1 MTSLR
6 HALALAAVCSLIGA
20 CGTTHTSR
28 RARLEADPSL
38 AEAGDCRQPIV
49 EELASGTEAD
59 VGARC
64 MPERERARRRHSD
77 GRFGF
82 IRQRRASL
90 RGVTLLLGEGIRCRK
105 LPLRAPE
112 FAVLTERR
120 VRDSSCS
127 VRDYDGT
134 VRLYGVRAD
143 GEVVRIGYL
152 RAEGGKLAL
161 RYADIDAQARAE
173 GWLEGLDAFA
183 AIELG
188 EGGWAGTIDM
198 DRLRLFLGNWHFDWI
213 ERGRGS
219 AGLFAARHPEHR
231 RADDALALAF
241 EQTLARQERDYLDVA
256 EGDLSPQAFLARYV
270 WSPYRASVETLSRDA
285 TRPSADAGAADGP
298 GVEDVVPPAEPP
310 PG

>member
-1 MTSLR
+1 MVTSLR
-6 HALALAAVCSLIGA
+6 HVLPFVAFCSLIGGCA
-20 CGTTHTSR
+20 TTHTSR
-28 RARLEADPSL
+28 QARLESDSRL

-49 EELASGTEAD
+49 EELASGTEAN

-64 MPERERARRRHSD
+64 MVERERARKRHSD
-77 GRFGF
+77 GQFGF

-90 RGVTLLLGEGIRCRK
+90 RGVTLLLGEGTRCRK

-120 VRDSSCS
+120 VRDSGCS

-134 VRLYGVRAD
+134 VRLYGVRPD

-152 RAEGGKLAL
+152 IAEGGKLAL

-173 GWLEGLDAFA
+173 GWLEGIDAFV

-188 EGGWAGTIDM
+188 ERGWAGTIDM
-198 DRLRLFLGNWHFDWI
+198 ERLRLFLANWHFDWI

-219 AGLFAARHPEHR
+219 AGLFAARHPEHT
-231 RADDALALAF
+231 RADDARALAF

-256 EGDLSPQAFLARYV
+256 EGDLSPDAFLARYI
-270 WSPYRASVETLSRDA
+270 WSPYRASVETLRGEA
-285 TRPSADAGAADGP
+285 TRPSGDGSAGAAA
-298 GVEDVVPPAEPP
+298 EDAEVPPAEPP
-310 PG
+310 G